1 MKTAF
6 NNNIGLFIGICFAL
20 FLSIAYVPFASAEAI
35 EHLQKNASN
44 TYERMMQAKQSAET
58 LAKDAAFAEKKVTSI
73 KQKLSAAEE
82 EAAIARIKAEKAR
95 TLLEQATNQWKQ
107 ATEALASEWG
117 KTERK

>member
-1 MKTAF
+1 M
-6 NNNIGLFIGICFAL
+6 
-20 FLSIAYVPFASAEAI
+20 PFASAEAI

-58 LAKDAAFAEKKVTSI
+58 LAQDAAFAEKKVASI
-73 KQKLSAAEE
+73 KQKLSATEE
-82 EAAIARIKAEKAR
+82 EAAIARKKSEQAKV
-95 TLLEQATNQWKQ
+95 LLEQATNQWKQ